1 MQKSIFIPTEQ
12 QRIFSDWKEATNDD
26 LTLQEAGITKKSK
39 ISILEKRQLI
49 NSPENMVSVSVEYN
63 DEKDEIE
70 INKEQ
75 YFVDLVV
82 TFFQVLYLFGFL
94 CRIECLLKE
103 WMISN

>member
-1 MQKSIFIPTEQ
+1 
-12 QRIFSDWKEATNDD
+12 
-26 LTLQEAGITKKSK
+26 
-39 ISILEKRQLI
+39 
-49 NSPENMVSVSVEYN
+49 MVSVSVEYN